1 MQCNKTAWKGKNYTN
16 NRSHF
21 NRKLNKQTNKKEKAK
36 KTLI

>member
-21 NRKLNKQTNKKEKAK
+21 NRKLNKQTKKK
-36 KTLI
+36 KPREH